1 MSNSAEPPGRRIT
14 RRSNILTTPL
24 VLALVGVIVIVAGG
38 VVWAFL
44 ARAPERVDGQG
55 IVMPRGDAVV
65 VRAPEGGMVYDV
77 LGAPNDQVRA
87 GQPLLRL
94 QRPDGTDTAVRTP
107 AGGTVVELRALP
119 GTQVVAGAL
128 VAIVNTDRRAE
139 TALGY
144 MPAGPGE
151 SIAVGMPALVSP
163 GNLPMAQYGAIEGTV
178 TSVAPTPASTAAV
191 RARFLGNDSLV
202 AFFTSQGPVLEVRV
216 RLLHDASTP
225 SGFKWTVGSG
235 PDERVSAGTLA
246 AVSVITDD
254 RSVAS
259 TLVR

>member
-1 MSNSAEPPGRRIT
+1 MSNPAEPPNRRIE
-14 RRSNILTTPL
+14 RRSHILTGPL
-24 VLALVGVIVIVAGG
+24 VLALVGVVVIVAGG

-65 VRAPEGGMVYDV
+65 VRAPQGGLVYDTV
-77 LGAPNDQVRA
+77 GAPGDVVRA
-87 GQPLLRL
+87 GQPLLRV
-94 QRPDGTDTAVRTP
+94 QRPDGTDLVVRTP
-107 AGGTVVELRALP
+107 AGGTVVEVRALP
-119 GTQVVAGAL
+119 GSKVATGDL
-128 VAIVNTDRRAE
+128 LAILNTDRRAQ

-178 TSVAPTPASTAAV
+178 TSVAPTPASTATV
-191 RARFLGNDSLV
+191 RARFLGNDALV
-202 AFFTSQGPVLEVRV
+202 GYFTSQGPVLEIRV
-216 RLLHDASTP
+216 RLRPDASTP

-246 AVSVITDD
+246 TVSVITND